1 MTEKNKTV
9 LLTGT
14 SGYIGGRLLKP
25 LEIAGYKVRC
35 LARNPEFLSSRTSE
49 NTELIKGDVK
59 DLESLKEALKNVDIA
74 YYLIHSMGSK
84 GSFEEE
90 DRLGAKNFALAC
102 KEANV
107 ERIIYLGGLGDNKYP
122 LSKHLKSRHEVGKI
136 FKEFGILT
144 IELRA
149 SIVIGSGSLSFEMIR
164 ALEEHLP
171 VMITPRWVSVKAQP
185 IAISDLLNYLLQ
197 SAEIKIEKSTIFE
210 IGGKD
215 IVSYGEIMGEYAKQ
229 RNLYRVMI
237 PVPFLTPWLSSLW
250 LGLVTPLYANVGRK
264 LVDSIKFPTVV
275 NDRAALNTFNNISQK
290 SISEAISEALKNE
303 DKEFSETKWSD
314 ALSSGNI
321 KRDYGG
327 VHFRNR
333 IVDSRTIEIKAK
345 KEDAF
350 KPIEQIGGQT
360 GWYFWDWIWQ
370 IRGLI
375 DLLFGGVGMRR
386 GRRNFEKLNIGDVVD
401 CWRVE
406 NIEPNKK
413 LILFAEMKLPG
424 RAWLEFEVEEKNEN
438 CIIRQTAIFD
448 PIGLS
453 GIAYWY
459 SLYFIHEIIFKN
471 MLRNIGKA
479 AIKNV

>member
-1 MTEKNKTV
+1 MNKNKLV

-25 LEIAGYKVRC
+25 LELAGYKVRC
-35 LARNPEFLSSRTSE
+35 LARNPEFLSSRASE
-49 NTELIKGDVK
+49 NTEIFKGDIK
-59 DLESLKEALKNVDIA
+59 DLESLKKALKDVKIA
-74 YYLIHSMGSK
+74 YYLIHSMGTK

-90 DRLGAKNFALAC
+90 DRLGAENFALAC
-102 KEANV
+102 KEANI
-107 ERIIYLGGLGDNKYP
+107 ERIIYLGGLGDSKYP

-136 FKEFGILT
+136 LKDSGILT

-171 VMITPRWVSVKAQP
+171 VMITPRWVSVEAQP

-197 SAEIKIEKSTIFE
+197 SAEIEIKKSTIFE

-215 IVSYGEIMGEYAKQ
+215 TVSYGKIMEEYSKQ
-229 RNLYRVMI
+229 RNLFRLMI

-264 LVDSIKFPTVV
+264 LVDSIKFPTIV
-275 NDRAALNTFNNISQK
+275 NDKSALSVFNKISPK
-290 SISEAISEALKNE
+290 GISEAISEALKNE

-314 ALSSGNI
+314 AISSGNI
-321 KRDYGG
+321 NHNYGG

-333 IVDSRTIEIKAK
+333 IIDSRAIEIKAR
-345 KEDAF
+345 KEEAF
-350 KPIEQIGGQT
+350 KPIEQIGGKT
-360 GWYFWDWIWQ
+360 GWYFWNWIWQ
-370 IRGLI
+370 IRGAI

-386 GRRNFEKLNIGDVVD
+386 GRKNPNKLYIGDVVD

-413 LILFAEMKLPG
+413 LVLFAEMKLPG
-424 RAWLEFEVEEKNEN
+424 RAWLEFDVEEKEEK

-453 GIAYWY
+453 GLAYWY

-471 MLRNIGKA
+471 MLNNIGKA
-479 AIKNV
+479 VIKND